1 MDFSEGP
8 NGLTVDTTGTE
19 MLCPAADELPDL
31 PTNERLRQQ
40 ALTQARFLGCVQD
53 GQEISVRNIYLG
65 DDSATAEAADG
76 DSGLDVAADQ
86 SEALDSSNMAVV
98 SEDGA
103 AAVDDG
109 EDGGSGGISDG
120 ALVAAVVVP
129 VVVVAALVGAAFWMR
144 ARPRTTLDQTPMSA
158 KV

>member
-1 MDFSEGP
+1 MYS
-8 NGLTVDTTGTE
+8 
-19 MLCPAADELPDL
+19 A
-31 PTNERLRQQ
+31 QQ
-40 ALTQARFLGCVQD
+40 ANAP
-53 GQEISVRNIYLG
+53 ISCPGNIYLG
-65 DDSATAEAADG
+65 DDSAAAEAADG
-76 DSGLDVAADQ
+76 DAGLDVAADQTSEQATSSDQ
-86 SEALDSSNMAVV
+86 SEALDSSNTAVV

-103 AAVDDG
+103 AAADDG